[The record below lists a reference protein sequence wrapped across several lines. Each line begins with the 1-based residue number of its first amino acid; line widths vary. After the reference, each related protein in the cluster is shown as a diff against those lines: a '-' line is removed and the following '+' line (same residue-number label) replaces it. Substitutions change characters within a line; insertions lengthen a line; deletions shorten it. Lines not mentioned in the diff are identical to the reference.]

1 MAGTIE
7 REPDRAALPANT
19 PSRLR
24 ELLRDVFADQH
35 ECSVVRAVD
44 FDPHR
49 VRRRASRAR
58 CCRIALSTAWAS
70 RAPAAAMP
78 GSPTAAACC
87 TPDRGT

>member
-7 REPDRAALPANT
+7 RAPDWAALPANT

-49 VRRRASRAR
+49 VRRRASRDQVLQDRA
-58 CCRIALSTAWAS
+58 INSVGLS
-70 RAPAAAMP
+70 RAG
-78 GSPTAAACC
+78 GSLAWL
-87 TPDRGT
+87 PDSRRLL